1 MSQISPGGIFV
12 ARHRFRPYCTVVA
25 ASLEALIWGLSGHAL
40 EQGGKLNFDDLL
52 LTYHP
57 DDDDWVV
64 IVKTD
69 PDRDTPIVAGG
80 GKPRQV
86 YSSHLAAAAQRV
98 AATGIPTHHW
108 M

>member
-1 MSQISPGGIFV
+1 MSGIFV

-52 LTYHP
+52 LTCHP

>member
-1 MSQISPGGIFV
+1 MSGIFV
-12 ARHRFRPYCTVVA
+12 ARHRFGPYCTVVS
-25 ASLEALIWGLSGHAL
+25 ASLDALIWGLSEHAL
-40 EQGGKLNFDDLL
+40 KRGGKLNFDDLL

-57 DDDDWVV
+57 NDDDWVV
-64 IVKTD
+64 IVNTV

-80 GKPRQV
+80 GKRRQV
-86 YSSHLAAAAQRV
+86 YSSHLAAAARRV

>member
-1 MSQISPGGIFV
+1 MSGVFV
-12 ARHRFRPYCTVVA
+12 ARHRFGPYCTVVS
-25 ASLEALIWGLSGHAL
+25 ASLDALIWGLSEHAL
-40 EQGGKLNFDDLL
+40 KQGGKLNFDDLL

-57 DDDDWVV
+57 NDDDWVV

-86 YSSHLAAAAQRV
+86 YSSHLAAAARRV
-98 AATGIPTHHW
+98 AATGIRTHHW